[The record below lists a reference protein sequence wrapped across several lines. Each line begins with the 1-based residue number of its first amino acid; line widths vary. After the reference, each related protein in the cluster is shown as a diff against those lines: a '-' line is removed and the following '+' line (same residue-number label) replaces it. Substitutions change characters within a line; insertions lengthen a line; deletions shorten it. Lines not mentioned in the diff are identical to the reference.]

1 MYISTNAAHYLND
14 RFFTTLTVHYI
25 LDNMVGL
32 TYKNNVDID
41 AEKCS
46 RLAQELRSLLTSTV
60 LTPDSEG
67 YKESIVRWSDAME
80 KEAVSFAETV
90 PVQMS

>member
-1 MYISTNAAHYLND
+1 MYISTIAAHYLND
-14 RFFTTLTVHYI
+14 RLSTTSTAYYTI
-25 LDNMVGL
+25 DNMVGL
-32 TYKNNVDID
+32 TYKNNVEID
-41 AEKCS
+41 NEKCS

-80 KEAVSFAETV
+80 KEAVSFADTV